1 MFVYYRYV
9 CIFVEIKP
17 PDMIITK
24 EHLDAMVEAYLKK
37 TGDYKLSTGYI
48 HGLRD
53 MIDLVDKKLKS
64 KNQQS

>member
-1 MFVYYRYV
+1 
-9 CIFVEIKP
+9 
-17 PDMIITK
+17 MIITK

-53 MIDLVDKKLKS
+53 MMDLVDKKLKS